1 MRLQKIIHSI
11 LLWVLST
18 FVCSK
23 HNHLLLVPVFLFCS
37 IWHASYKPVVK
48 KSAHIQ
54 GTISFQTLNYQ
65 VKNKVRFILLSGFY
79 YKKNFCTDM
88 VIHRTKLFTETIQF
102 AKHFLEN
109 SNYRNHRLRTPRE
122 EIAFTARPKIQSQS
136 QIFRYGQSIFCLPH
150 WPSFSDIF
158 DLCLHP

>member
-1 MRLQKIIHSI
+1 MRLQKLFHSI
-11 LLWVLST
+11 FLWVLST

-79 YKKNFCTDM
+79 YKKIFKASKSAVYNWEWFQIKSGLYLHAYGNSPDTTFHSNNSICEA
-88 VIHRTKLFTETIQF
+88 L
-102 AKHFLEN
+102 LEN
-109 SNYRNHRLRTPRE
+109 SN
-122 EIAFTARPKIQSQS
+122 
-136 QIFRYGQSIFCLPH
+136 
-150 WPSFSDIF
+150 
-158 DLCLHP
+158 